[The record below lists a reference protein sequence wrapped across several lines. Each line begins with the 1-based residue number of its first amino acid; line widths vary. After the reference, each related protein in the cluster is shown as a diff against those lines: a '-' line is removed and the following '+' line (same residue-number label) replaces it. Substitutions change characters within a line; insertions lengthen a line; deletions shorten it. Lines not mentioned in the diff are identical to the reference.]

1 MSRVSCHVLQ
11 GCLLGIKYDK
21 KWGTVCDEG
30 FNDNSAKVVCKSL
43 GFEEGGVA
51 ANRVAVGM
59 GIYIYMNIYINIR
72 ATRPVHGLK
81 SAYG

>member
-1 MSRVSCHVLQ
+1 VLPSCNQEVRFFKFGSCPCHVLQ

-59 GIYIYMNIYINIR
+59 GIYI
-72 ATRPVHGLK
+72 
-81 SAYG
+81 

>member
-1 MSRVSCHVLQ
+1 MLQ

-59 GIYIYMNIYINIR
+59 GI
-72 ATRPVHGLK
+72 
-81 SAYG
+81 

>member
-1 MSRVSCHVLQ
+1 MTLVRVSCHVLQ

-59 GIYIYMNIYINIR
+59 GTHIYVYIYIYEPLVRRSM
-72 ATRPVHGLK
+72 G
-81 SAYG
+81 